1 MSYCKVREAEVFYE
15 EIGKGKPILM
25 IHGFSLDH
33 RVMKG
38 CMEPVFAKRDGWRRI
53 YIDLPGMGLTKGYDN
68 IKDSDSMLET
78 VIDVIQALIPNENYA
93 IVGESYGGYI
103 ARGIIEKQPAMVTG
117 AAFICPLIKPLPET
131 RSVDE
136 HVVLRRD
143 EQLLAKLSPR
153 QIESFINN
161 NVILNEYTWSRYN
174 EEIVS
179 GSEIGD
185 TEFLEKIKQN
195 YAFTFEVD
203 QMEFV
208 KPSLFLTGKQD
219 ATVGYQDAFEILPK
233 YPRSTFAALDMAGH
247 NLQIEQPV
255 LFNALV
261 NEWLDRVEEQ
271 GTFEMSK

>member
-1 MSYCKVREAEVFYE
+1 MPYCKVGQAEVFYE

-143 EQLLAKLSPR
+143 EQLLAELLPG

-219 ATVGYQDAFEILPK
+219 ANVGYQDAFEILPK

-271 GTFEMSK
+271 AAFEMSK